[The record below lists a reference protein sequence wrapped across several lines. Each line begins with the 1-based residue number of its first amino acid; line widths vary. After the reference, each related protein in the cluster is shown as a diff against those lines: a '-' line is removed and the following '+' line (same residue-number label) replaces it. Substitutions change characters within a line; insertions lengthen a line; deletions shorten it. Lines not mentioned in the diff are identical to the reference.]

1 MESSVGRGGPVVIG
15 LAAAVAL
22 FSAGLWMLVDW
33 WCGPRPLPGLRIRVD
48 PLRGLRRFLRQAELG
63 WDADRLAAGGLLGAL
78 LVGVLVYQVLGW
90 LVPSLFVA
98 GACVLAPIGYAV
110 LRRSKRRAERQEA
123 LVVVLERLR
132 QELETV
138 TLQEALLRLR
148 ASAPEVLAP
157 TFAQLERDITVLRL
171 PLAEAL
177 RRTQARLDDRMWD
190 GCVAVFELA
199 ERTGGN
205 ELGQILERF
214 GRTMRSELEL
224 RRTIRSQQAQQIDS
238 ARLVTLMPIAVVVF
252 LRLFYPNADQFYASF
267 WGEMLLLGCGISIAF
282 GYWLM
287 LRVAEVPHASRL
299 VKD

>member
-1 MESSVGRGGPVVIG
+1 VIG

-22 FSAGLWMLVDW
+22 FAAGLWMLVDW
-33 WCGPRPLPGLRIRVD
+33 WCDPRPLPAPHLHVD
-48 PLRGLRRFLRQAELG
+48 PLRRLRRLLQQAELG
-63 WDADRLAAGGLLGAL
+63 WNASRLAIGSLAAALVVGL
-78 LVGVLVYQVLGW
+78 LVYQFLGW

-98 GACVLAPIGYAV
+98 AVCVIAPVGYAA
-110 LRRSKRRAERQEA
+110 LRRGKLRAARQEA
-123 LVVVLERLR
+123 LVVVLDRLR

-138 TLQEALLRLR
+138 TLQEALLRIR
-148 ASAPEVLAP
+148 RSAPEVLAA

-177 RRTQARLDDRMWD
+177 RRTQAQLDDRMWD

-199 ERTGGN
+199 ERTGGT
-205 ELGQILERF
+205 ELGHIIERF
-214 GRTMRSELEL
+214 GRTMRAELEL
-224 RRTIRSQQAQQIDS
+224 RRTIRAQQAQQVDS
-238 ARLVTLMPIAVVVF
+238 ARLVTLMPVAVVVF

-287 LRVAEVPHASRL
+287 LRLAEVPHIGRL

>member
-1 MESSVGRGGPVVIG
+1 MIG

-22 FSAGLWMLVDW
+22 FAAGLWMLVDW
-33 WCGPRPLPGLRIRVD
+33 WCDPRPLPTPHIHID
-48 PLRGLRRFLRQAELG
+48 PLRRLRRLLRQAELG
-63 WDADRLAAGGLLGAL
+63 WAADRLA
-78 LVGVLVYQVLGW
+78 VGCLAASFSIGMLVYQVLGW
-90 LVPSLFVA
+90 LVPSVFAAALCLIGPV
-98 GACVLAPIGYAV
+98 GYAMV
-110 LRRSKRRAERQEA
+110 RRGKIRAARQEA

-148 ASAPEVLAP
+148 TSVPEVLMP

-171 PLAEAL
+171 PLADAL
-177 RRTQARLDDRMWD
+177 RRTQPQLDDRMWD

-199 ERTGGN
+199 ERTGGA
-205 ELGQILERF
+205 ELRQILERF
-214 GRTMRSELEL
+214 GRTMRAELEL
-224 RRTIRSQQAQQIDS
+224 RRTIRAQQAQQIDS
-238 ARLVTLMPIAVVVF
+238 ARLVTLMPVAVVIF

-287 LRVAEVPHASRL
+287 LRVAAVPHAGRL

>member
-1 MESSVGRGGPVVIG
+1 MIG

-22 FSAGLWMLVDW
+22 FAAGLWMLVDW
-33 WCGPRPLPGLRIRVD
+33 WCDPRPLPSPHLHVD
-48 PLRGLRRFLRQAELG
+48 PLRRLRRLLQQAELG
-63 WDADRLAAGGLLGAL
+63 WDANWLAAGSLATAFI
-78 LVGVLVYQVLGW
+78 VGVLVYQFLGW

-98 GACVLAPIGYAV
+98 AVCIVGPVGYAV
-110 LRRSKRRAERQEA
+110 VRRGKNRAARQEA
-123 LVVVLERLR
+123 LIVVLERIR

-138 TLQEALLRLR
+138 TLQEALLRIR

-157 TFAQLERDITVLRL
+157 TFAQLERDITILRL

-177 RRTQARLDDRMWD
+177 HRTQAQLDDRMWD

-199 ERTGGN
+199 ERTGGTQ
-205 ELGQILERF
+205 LGQIVERF
-214 GRTMRSELEL
+214 GRTMRTELEL

-238 ARLVTLMPIAVVVF
+238 ARLVMLMPLAVVVF
-252 LRLFYPNADQFYASF
+252 LRLFYPNADQFYASL

-287 LRVAEVPHASRL
+287 LRVAEVPHVSRL